1 MGGRVIIPPI
11 FSLLSLPLPKAVA
24 VAKEAVRIVNNIL
37 PGLTIGDSRK
47 YYKDYHN
54 NHDEYRTP
62 CIIAH
67 SFSLFLFFYCNTG
80 GSAAMQ
86 RRHILP
92 TIQ

>member
-11 FSLLSLPLPKAVA
+11 HSLLSLPLPKAVA
-24 VAKEAVRIVNNIL
+24 VAKEAVRIMHYIYS
-37 PGLTIGDSRK
+37 GLTIGNGRQ
-47 YYKDYHN
+47 YYKDHHHN
-54 NHDEYRTP
+54 HNEYRTF

-67 SFSLFLFFYCNTG
+67 SFSLFLFSYCNTG

-86 RRHILP
+86 RRYILP